1 MRATRRIV
9 AKINQEKEE
18 ANMIE
23 RDPANEVPRI
33 RYLTR
38 REMLGLMG
46 STAAAL
52 TLAGCGSGGE
62 QSGSGE
68 TTGASTTAS
77 TTGETTGAAAETA
90 STTCVVRPEQT
101 EGPYYVDTGLER
113 SDIREEREGIP
124 FELTFNVSRIDA
136 GDISA
141 CGPLAGALVDVWH
154 CDALG
159 EYSGVEDNAAG
170 DFDTTGATF
179 LRGYQ
184 LTNEN
189 GTARFTTI
197 YPGWYQGR
205 AVHIHFTI
213 RDSAE
218 SQQGYEFTSQLYF
231 DDALTDQVHTQG
243 AYAEKGERD
252 QRNAD
257 DGIYQGGGDELTLAL
272 TESGQGYAA
281 TFDIALDTTY
291 G

>member
-1 MRATRRIV
+1 MEQED
-9 AKINQEKEE
+9 AKKT
-18 ANMIE
+18 
-23 RDPANEVPRI
+23 PKI
-33 RYLTR
+33 RYLSR
-38 REMLGLMG
+38 REMLSLMG
-46 STAAAL
+46 STAAAI
-52 TLAGCGSGGE
+52 TLAGCGGSEESG

-68 TTGASTTAS
+68 STSSSTAEATG
-77 TTGETTGAAAETA
+77 GAATETA
-90 STTCVVRPEQT
+90 STTCVVRPKQT
-101 EGPYYVDTGLER
+101 EGPYYVDTGLAR
-113 SDIREEREGIP
+113 SDIREEREGVP
-124 FELTFNVSRIDA
+124 LELTFNVSRVDE

-141 CGPLAGALVDVWH
+141 CGPLDGAVVDIWH

-170 DFDTTGATF
+170 DFDTTGETF

-184 LTNEN
+184 VTDEN

-231 DDALTDQVHTQG
+231 DDALTDEVYSQG
-243 AYAEKGERD
+243 PYADKGERD
-252 QRNAD
+252 RRNGE
-257 DGIYQGGGDELTLAL
+257 DGIFRGGGEELLLAL
-272 TESGQGYAA
+272 TPSGEGYAA

-291 G
+291 A

>member
-1 MRATRRIV
+1 MV
-9 AKINQEKEE
+9 EK
-18 ANMIE
+18 
-23 RDPANEVPRI
+23 DPANEVPRI

-52 TLAGCGSGGE
+52 TLAGCGGGGE

-77 TTGETTGAAAETA
+77 TAGETTGTAAETA
-90 STTCVVRPEQT
+90 STTCVVKPEQT
-101 EGPYYVDTGLER
+101 QGPYYVDTGLER

-124 FELTFNVSRIDA
+124 FELTFNVSRIDG

-159 EYSGVEDNAAG
+159 EYSGVQDNAAG
-170 DFDTTGATF
+170 NFDTTGETF

-184 LTNEN
+184 LTDEN
-189 GTARFTTI
+189 GTVRFTTI

-231 DDALTDQVHTQG
+231 DDALTDQVYTQG
-243 AYAEKGERD
+243 PYAEKGERD
-252 QRNAD
+252 QRND
-257 DGIYQGGGDELTLAL
+257 TDGIYQGGGDELTLAL
-272 TESGQGYAA
+272 TPSGEGYAA

>member
-1 MRATRRIV
+1 M
-9 AKINQEKEE
+9 
-18 ANMIE
+18 E
-23 RDPANEVPRI
+23 RDDAKTIPKI
-33 RYLTR
+33 RYLSR
-38 REMLGLMG
+38 REMLSLMG
-46 STAAAL
+46 STAAAI
-52 TLAGCGSGGE
+52 TLAGCGGSE

-68 TTGASTTAS
+68 STSTSTA
-77 TTGETTGAAAETA
+77 ETTGGAATETA

-101 EGPYYVDTGLER
+101 EGPYYVDTGLQR
-113 SDIREEREGIP
+113 SDIREEREGVP
-124 FELTFNVSRIDA
+124 LELTFNVSRVDE

-141 CGPLAGALVDVWH
+141 CGPLAGAVVDIWH

-170 DFDTTGATF
+170 DFDTRGETF

-184 LTNEN
+184 LTDDN

-231 DDALTDQVHTQG
+231 DDALTDEVYSQG
-243 AYAEKGERD
+243 PYADKGERD
-252 QRNAD
+252 LRNGE
-257 DGIYQGGGDELTLAL
+257 DGIFRGGGEELLLAL
-272 TESGQGYAA
+272 TPSGEGYAA

-291 G
+291 A